1 VERNSSS
8 VRNRIGRLDPLL
20 DRVLA
25 RIGLNL
31 QLMDLKEVLSKTR
44 QKSDQTA
51 AEMTTKF
58 VVVGLS
64 FHGLCPMM
72 LPLDSACCFYRI
84 VSQRYSASY
93 GQPVIQ
99 EVFV

>member
-1 VERNSSS
+1 VERNSNS

-31 QLMDLKEVLSKTR
+31 QLMDLKEVLSKAR

-84 VSQRYSASY
+84 VSQRYSAIY
-93 GQPVIQ
+93 G
-99 EVFV
+99 